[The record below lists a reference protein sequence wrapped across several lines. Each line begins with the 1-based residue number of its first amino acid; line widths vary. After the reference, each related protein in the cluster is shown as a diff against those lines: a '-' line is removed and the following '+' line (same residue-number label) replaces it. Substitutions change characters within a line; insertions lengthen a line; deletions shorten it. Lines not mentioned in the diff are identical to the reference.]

1 MEWQRVRS
9 TQSDGV
15 TRGIRVVLG
24 ALFVMT
30 GAMKLVVPM
39 LAAAWAGQLA
49 AANIPLPELN
59 RWVVPFIETNKATLQ
74 KHCGAAEI
82 GEGPGE
88 EVKDSCVRADW
99 QADHCYDEKMRFVI
113 SYKKD
118 PRQDDPKS
126 RILISV
132 FYVERNEKPS
142 MEEVLKIVEK
152 HSGNDFIP
160 DSIEVK
166 DGYV

>member
-1 MEWQRVRS
+1 
-9 TQSDGV
+9 
-15 TRGIRVVLG
+15 
-24 ALFVMT
+24 
-30 GAMKLVVPM
+30 
-39 LAAAWAGQLA
+39 
-49 AANIPLPELN
+49 
-59 RWVVPFIETNKATLQ
+59 
-74 KHCGAAEI
+74 
-82 GEGPGE
+82 
-88 EVKDSCVRADW
+88 
-99 QADHCYDEKMRFVI
+99 MRFVI

-160 DSIEVK
+160 NSIEIK
-166 DGYV
+166 EGYV